1 MRPLRLAMQAF
12 GPYAGEQTIDFR
24 ALGDRGLFLIHG
36 RTGAGKTSIL
46 DAICFALYGK
56 LSAVQGSDEERIRSD
71 LAGPETPT
79 WVELDFAVGGELWR
93 VRREPEQELARQR
106 GEGTTT
112 RPARATLWR
121 RTGCRGD
128 DEEGEVVA
136 TGVRAVGREIEA
148 RLGFNADQFRQ
159 VVVLPQGEFRRLL
172 TAGSDERQKI
182 LQKLFR
188 TERYRRIEAALAER
202 ARALRDEVARRRG
215 ERDVLLDQHGAQSAE
230 ELAARLEAARAEH
243 GKAEAEARR
252 AGKAEANAREALEAA
267 RETRRRLDELEEARQ
282 AVDALSAQEPE
293 MARRRAALERAEAAA
308 RLADAVTERDRRVA
322 EREQAERDRKD
333 AGRAARNAR
342 KALERAARA
351 LERETAREEA
361 REKARRRVAEL
372 EGLRGDVEALAAAE
386 AGLAEAERA
395 LTEARQAQDAAQAR
409 REGARAALAEV
420 RERLAAHGDLSARAQ
435 ALGADLKEAT
445 RLREGREALAEAQ
458 EALGRALD
466 ARGEAEALAAE
477 AEAAFREAEAALRE
491 AESRS
496 LAAMAARLAERLEP
510 GQPCP
515 VCGATD
521 HPRPARP
528 HEADVEE
535 AAVREARAAR
545 DEAEAALAEA
555 RERLAAAQAEAAACE
570 ARVRTLADGLGEAAA
585 QPLRALRRREREL
598 ARELEAAREA
608 LAALED
614 ERARLPELEAEA
626 EAAEQALDET
636 KQAVQE
642 AEQARAAARAERTAV
657 ARRLPKALRTP
668 QALEEALAAARAE
681 AESLERALEAARRAH
696 EAAQAEEAAA
706 RARCEEAEAA
716 ARRAAEAAAEAEAK
730 LAARL
735 QEEGFRDRAA
745 WERAHLPEE
754 TMAAKRAAIEAHDR
768 ALHEATARLRRA
780 RAAARG
786 LEAPDL
792 AALEARLDEARA
804 ALEAAQRRAGESR
817 ERVRALEEALEA
829 VRGIDR
835 ELEALERRYGV
846 VGRLAEVAAGRAGGD
861 QISFERF
868 VLGGMLD
875 EVLAAATERLR
886 LMSGG
891 RYVLRRARAQRDRR
905 KAAGLELEVDDAYTG
920 EPRPVGTLS
929 GGEGF
934 LASLALALGLADV
947 VQSYAGGIRLETL
960 FIDEGFGSLDPEAL
974 ELAMRAL
981 ADLQGEGRL
990 VGVISHV
997 PELRERIDAR
1007 LEVVAGRDGSRA
1019 RFVLP

>member
-12 GPYAGEQTIDFR
+12 GPYAGEQTVDFR

-56 LSAVQGSDEERIRSD
+56 LSAVQGSDMERIRSD
-71 LAGPETPT
+71 LAGPATPT
-79 WVELDFAVGGELWR
+79 WVELDFAVGGDLWR
-93 VRREPEQELARQR
+93 VRREPRQELARQR
-106 GEGTTT
+106 GEGTTK
-112 RPARATLWR
+112 RQPRATLWR

-128 DEEGEVVA
+128 DEEGEAVA
-136 TGVRAVGREIEA
+136 TGVQAVEQEIEA

-188 TERYRRIEAALAER
+188 TERYGRIEAALAKR
-202 ARALRDEVARRRG
+202 AGALRDEVARRRG
-215 ERDVLLDQHGAQSAE
+215 ERDVLLEQHGAGSVD
-230 ELAARLEAARAEH
+230 ELARRLEAARAEH
-243 GKAEAEARR
+243 GKAEAETER

-267 RETRRRLDELEEARQ
+267 RETRRRLDELEEARG
-282 AVDALSAQEPE
+282 AVDALRAQEPE

-308 RLADAVTERDRRVA
+308 RLADAVAERDRRVA
-322 EREQAERDRKD
+322 EREAAERDRKD
-333 AGRAARNAR
+333 AGRAAREAR

-372 EGLRGDVEALAAAE
+372 EGLRGDVEALATAE
-386 AGLAEAERA
+386 ARLAEAERA
-395 LTEARQAQDAAQAR
+395 LTEAREAQDAAQAR
-409 REGARAALAEV
+409 REGARAALSEA
-420 RERLAAHGDLSARAQ
+420 RERLAAHGDVSARAQ

-445 RLREGREALAEAQ
+445 RLREGREALAEAE

-515 VCGATD
+515 VCGATE

-585 QPLRALRRREREL
+585 QPPRALRRRERAL

-681 AESLERALEAARRAH
+681 AEALERALEAARRAH

-735 QEEGFRDRAA
+735 QEEGFRDRAD

-754 TMAAKRAAIEAHDR
+754 TMEAERAAIEAHDR

-786 LEAPDL
+786 LGAPDL